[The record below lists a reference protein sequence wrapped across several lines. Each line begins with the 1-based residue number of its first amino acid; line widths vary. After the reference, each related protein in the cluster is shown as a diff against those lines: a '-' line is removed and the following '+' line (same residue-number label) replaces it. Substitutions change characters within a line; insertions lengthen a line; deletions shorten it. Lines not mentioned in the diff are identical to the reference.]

1 MNGLTEPQKRIWRH
15 LCSVNNSRCLA
26 KCTLWTQGF
35 NSFNRRTVYI
45 VFVEGLLGS
54 WQGSFPG
61 INVHVLI
68 RAPPPPLMFK
78 HRCSNTDWWLMFKH
92 RLIFKHR
99 LKEQAVITVIDST
112 KIYKWHFSRV
122 VIVFKLSTI
131 VKLVNYTL
139 HFVCQRSFLFNSRQP
154 FGFFGPQIIKR
165 EKVET
170 QLIFITT
177 QHPAVQ
183 KTRDGKL
190 KCNRKSAS
198 DLLIIW
204 RLW

>member
-15 LCSVNNSRCLA
+15 LCSVNNSRCPA

-78 HRCSNTDWWLMFKH
+78 QV
-92 RLIFKHR
+92 HR

-198 DLLIIW
+198 SEKS
-204 RLW
+204 LWNEEVTL